1 MKKEIVLPRYKE
13 DISWADDLENVTIY
27 NKGPRIESKHNVIN
41 LPNLGMYG
49 ASQLYHCYKN
59 YDKLADITI
68 FLQAWPWDGT
78 LEEQMGWQ
86 NNEQGIQNMLDY
98 YSNIPTDKY
107 MSIAPIQQTIGNN
120 YNCPTNYNQ
129 RHHDYFIT
137 WTHTWLEWIKLLD
150 PFGKINHFEPWAMY
164 RNGHCA
170 LRKEAI
176 LSNPKEYYEMLLDH
190 WKYDVPVVEW
200 FTESSI
206 QFIYNIDINCNL
218 IDLGHSSFDF
228 SNNKNFS
235 DWLYEI
241 P

>member
-1 MKKEIVLPRYKE
+1 MTREIVLPRYKE

-27 NKGPRIESKHNVIN
+27 NTGPRNESKHNVIN
-41 LPNLGMYG
+41 LPNLGMYV

-68 FLQAWPWDGT
+68 FLQAWPWDGI
-78 LEEQMGWQ
+78 LESHLGLQ
-86 NNEQGIQNMLDY
+86 NNQEGIKKMLSY

-137 WTHTWLEWIKLLD
+137 CTHTWLEWIKLLD

-190 WKYDVPVVEW
+190 WKYDVPIVEW
-200 FTESSI
+200 FAESSI
-206 QFIYNIDINCNL
+206 QFIYNVDINCNL